1 MLTTSIRDC
10 SASLRKEN
18 FYVPENELQ
27 ECIDQKFE
35 NSSNKFESESKFL
48 SYMKEST
55 NLFGNYDI
63 VPTMIIDGN
72 IVRVSSFLSNKKQ
85 GKLTGHT
92 AISAICDS
100 YKNKP
105 HICTKVHE
113 LLQREITDNYE
124 TELPFEIRSRW
135 LIYFCLV
142 LLSLLILATCLYLGK
157 SFMYDNLRDQI
168 ENEIKG
174 SIEDY
179 RKITDVS
186 LEKDGDNALKPGNF

>member
-72 IVRVSSFLSNKKQ
+72 IVRVSSFLSNKK
-85 GKLTGHT
+85 
-92 AISAICDS
+92 
-100 YKNKP
+100 
-105 HICTKVHE
+105 
-113 LLQREITDNYE
+113 
-124 TELPFEIRSRW
+124 
-135 LIYFCLV
+135 
-142 LLSLLILATCLYLGK
+142 
-157 SFMYDNLRDQI
+157 
-168 ENEIKG
+168 
-174 SIEDY
+174 
-179 RKITDVS
+179 
-186 LEKDGDNALKPGNF
+186 